1 MSLVSNK
8 TRLATLTKILDNHW
22 RSTKDHWQDKQSLQ
36 FEKQY
41 IDGLLHNVGSTVEI
55 IEKLD
60 KLITQVRKDCE

>member
-8 TRLATLTKILDNHW
+8 TRLATLTKILDNSS
-22 RSTKDHWQDKQSLQ
+22 RDTKGHWQDKQSLQ

-41 IDGLLHNVGSTVEI
+41 IDGLSHNVSSTVEI

-60 KLITQVRKDCE
+60 KLITKVRKDCE